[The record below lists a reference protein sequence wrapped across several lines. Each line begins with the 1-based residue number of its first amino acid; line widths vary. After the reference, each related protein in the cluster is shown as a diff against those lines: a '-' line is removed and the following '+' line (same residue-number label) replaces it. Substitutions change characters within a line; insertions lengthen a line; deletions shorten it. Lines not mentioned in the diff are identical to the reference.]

1 VLGAAEPRLFKVAA
15 VLTAILIFV
24 LLAGGARLLFL
35 SQPEPIA
42 PASSTL
48 KVEGIRGSMTGAEE
62 ELPTDLV
69 DRPIF
74 WLGRKPFEA
83 AGEEVEVVRDTLPVG
98 DDDLDN
104 VRLVGVI
111 GDGSNSSV
119 IVTYQGKNH
128 RLKLDD
134 EIAGWTFAM
143 FSPQG
148 AMFENGGQRQPLELQ
163 HAKPTAP
170 ARARAVPKRLASGS
184 SRDSANTEK
193 TSSASAGK
201 SAKKKPGK
209 SRDSKDKKDKG
220 SKGQGGK
227 KKKSGKDKQ
236 QTGES

>member
-148 AMFENGGQRQPLELQ
+148 AMREQCPNGWRADRPVIPQILRKPAALLPENR
-163 HAKPTAP
+163 
-170 ARARAVPKRLASGS
+170 RRRSLASPGT
-184 SRDSANTEK
+184 RKTRRTRVPRGRAARKRKVVK
-193 TSSASAGK
+193 TSN
-201 SAKKKPGK
+201 KPGK
-209 SRDSKDKKDKG
+209 A
-220 SKGQGGK
+220 
-227 KKKSGKDKQ
+227 SGVVVQ
-236 QTGES
+236 HCW